1 MLQAAKFAV
10 GKTHGIAS
18 NEMQSL
24 KGKFE
29 SNCVMRNQHR
39 PMIFP
44 SAGETFLA
52 TAVPM
57 PLPLPDPPRQISA
70 PKGGG
75 NDL

>member
-1 MLQAAKFAV
+1 MLQAAKFAG

-18 NEMQSL
+18 DEMQSL

-29 SNCVMRNQHR
+29 SRCVMRNQHR

-52 TAVPM
+52 TVVPM
-57 PLPLPDPPRQISA
+57 PLPLPDSPGKYP

-75 NDL
+75 NDP